1 LQGRPTGRPAGAAD
15 PFPKID
21 AEIYYKGVRRHA
33 AAKRFGYFSKS
44 TEEKRTM
51 KKLVLFVVLAVLA
64 LAVAP
69 MMAQDTVDRTD
80 WPTVFSFGRFA
91 GDDSA
96 NALLT
101 AEPLRA
107 YLEEKLGIPVLVNVG
122 TSYTAVIAA
131 MAAGQVDAME
141 VGPFSFVIA
150 EREAN
155 AEAIAVGAEES
166 SLETTD
172 TVVFDPTIRPFYYS
186 VFVTIKG
193 NTNAAGTEIRTLAD
207 LEGVDFAF
215 VDPASTSG
223 RNAPVVRLIN
233 EIEGLETPGDVD
245 SWLNPIF
252 AGSHPSAVLALVNGD
267 VQAAAT
273 YEGNLINLRSEGQ
286 AEVCGFEDDQAG
298 VTLTQEMLDQIYEDC
313 PEGSIFVIAQSDP
326 IPNTP
331 FAVRADL
338 PQSFK
343 DAIQAALLGIKD
355 DDAALQSIR
364 RWYVNPADDP
374 ELAEELGLETLADFY
389 DVVRDIA
396 AVTTDQ

>member
-1 LQGRPTGRPAGAAD
+1 
-15 PFPKID
+15 
-21 AEIYYKGVRRHA
+21 
-33 AAKRFGYFSKS
+33 
-44 TEEKRTM
+44 M
-51 KKLVLFVVLAVLA
+51 KKLVLLMVVAFVA
-64 LAVAP
+64 LAVTPAF
-69 MMAQDTVDRTD
+69 AQDNVDRTD

-107 YLEEKLGIPVLVNVG
+107 YLEEQLGIPVLVNVG

-141 VGPFSFVIA
+141 VGPFAFVIA

-155 AEAIAVGAEES
+155 AIPLVVGATEA
-166 SLETTD
+166 SLEIGQE
-172 TVVFDPTIRPFYYS
+172 VVYDPDQRPFYYS
-186 VFVTIKG
+186 VFVTVKG
-193 NTNAAGTEIRTLAD
+193 NGIQTLED
-207 LEGVDFAF
+207 LAGVDFAY

-223 RNAPVVRLIN
+223 RNAPVMRLIN
-233 EIEGLETPGDVD
+233 EIEGLETPADAD
-245 SWLNPIF
+245 AWLNPVF

-273 YEGNLINLRSEGQ
+273 YEGNLIALRQEGQ
-286 AEVCGFEDDQAG
+286 AEVCGFEEDQVG
-298 VTLTQEMLDQIYEDC
+298 ITLTQEMLDQMYEDC
-313 PEGSIFVIAQSDP
+313 PDGSLVVIAQSDP

-338 PQSFK
+338 PESFQQALY
-343 DAIQAALLGIKD
+343 DALIGIKD
-355 DDAALQSIR
+355 DPEALQLVR
-364 RWYVNPADDP
+364 RWYVDP
-374 ELAEELGLETLADFY
+374 STDPVLSEELGLETLSDFY

>member
-1 LQGRPTGRPAGAAD
+1 
-15 PFPKID
+15 
-21 AEIYYKGVRRHA
+21 
-33 AAKRFGYFSKS
+33 
-44 TEEKRTM
+44 M
-51 KKLVLFVVLAVLA
+51 KKLVLLVVVAFIA
-64 LAVAP
+64 LAVTPAF
-69 MMAQDTVDRTD
+69 AQENVDRTD

-101 AEPLRA
+101 AEPLRV
-107 YLEEKLGIPVLVNVG
+107 YLEEQLGIPVLVNVG

-141 VGPFSFVIA
+141 VGPFAFVIA

-155 AEAIAVGAEES
+155 AIPLVVGATEA
-166 SLETTD
+166 SLEAGQE
-172 TVVFDPTIRPFYYS
+172 VIYDPEQRPFYYS
-186 VFVTIKG
+186 VFITTKG
-193 NTNAAGTEIRTLAD
+193 SGIRTLED
-207 LEGVDFAF
+207 LAGVDFAY

-223 RNAPVVRLIN
+223 RNAPVMRLIN
-233 EIEGLETPGDVD
+233 EIDGLETPADAD
-245 SWLNPIF
+245 AWLNPIF

-273 YEGNLINLRSEGQ
+273 YEGNLIALRTEGQ
-286 AEVCGFEDDQAG
+286 AEVCGFEDDQVG
-298 VTLTQEMLDQIYEDC
+298 ITLTQEMLDQTYEDC
-313 PEGSIFVIAQSDP
+313 PEGSIVVIAQSAP

-338 PQSFK
+338 PESFQQALY
-343 DAIQAALLGIKD
+343 DALIGIKD
-355 DDAALQSIR
+355 DPEALQLVR
-364 RWYVNPADDP
+364 RWYVDP
-374 ELAEELGLETLADFY
+374 STDPVLSEELGLETLSDFY